1 MDNRYNISQLF
12 KLAFGV
18 NNPVYIVNPIQKDS
32 NTDIHYSPQIKEV
45 ELKEAKQISKLG
57 TPVVFP
63 VMFEAGDYNF
73 YDENSR
79 IVQRKLSEF
88 WFPPATLVDFSRAK
102 NITRT
107 DVIGGSGTVKEIYGL
122 DDWSIRIRT
131 ICMTD
136 KLSTREYEKRII
148 EWANVVQSIPVVGDL
163 FGDKN
168 IYNLVIESIDIK
180 SIEGAPNVVPIEL
193 NCVSDEPFEIVYR

>member
-18 NNPVYIVNPIQKDS
+18 NNPVYIVNPIQKDNKS
-32 NTDIHYSPQIKEV
+32 DIHYSPQIKEV
-45 ELKEAKQISKLG
+45 ELKEAEQLSKLG

-63 VMFEAGDYNF
+63 IKLEAGDYNF
-73 YDENSR
+73 YDKNSR
-79 IVQRKLSEF
+79 IIKKKLSEF

-131 ICMTD
+131 ICIAD

-163 FGDKN
+163 FGDKD
-168 IYNLVIESIDIK
+168 IYNMVIESIDIT